1 MNWKEPVPL
10 NLSFSGEIDM
20 EIAPP
25 VLEMSQKP
33 GLEPEALMSAEVP
46 AKLASGAQTKE
57 RSVAKATLR
66 FMEER

>member
-1 MNWKEPVPL
+1 M
-10 NLSFSGEIDM
+10 
-20 EIAPP
+20 APP

-46 AKLASGAQTKE
+46 AKLATGAQTKE

-66 FMEER
+66 FIEKR